1 MLASPIWVRGGIVT
15 TTPGGSAGVNLDV
28 GPCDYLPDWD
38 NFVGELSYLLLE
50 SGVWTL
56 VLARKLTEKR
66 LLAF

>member
-1 MLASPIWVRGGIVT
+1 M
-15 TTPGGSAGVNLDV
+15 PGGSAGVNLDV

-38 NFVGELSYLLLE
+38 NSVGELSYLLLE

-66 LLAF
+66 LLTF